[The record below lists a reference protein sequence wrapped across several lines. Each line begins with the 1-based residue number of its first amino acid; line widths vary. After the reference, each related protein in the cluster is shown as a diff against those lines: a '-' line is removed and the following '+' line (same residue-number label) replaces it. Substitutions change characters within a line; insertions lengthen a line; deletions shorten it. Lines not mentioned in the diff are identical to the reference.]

1 MIYEDIEQGSPEW
14 HSLRLGKVT
23 ASRVVNVLPGVKGK
37 YLAGRKNYMS
47 ELICEILTGKHAEHF
62 VSGPMQ
68 WGTDTEPL
76 GRTGFEIETGLL
88 VKEVAF
94 ATHPTIK
101 DFGASPDGLIGDNS
115 GIEIKC
121 PETAQH
127 IDVLLNHK
135 VKRDYVIQMN
145 VNMICTERNEWYYVD
160 FDPRLPDK
168 LSIVIIPFKK
178 DPVLCAEIEMEV
190 KKFLDEMNTKL
201 KLLRGLN

>member
-1 MIYEDIEQGSPEW
+1 MIYTDIKQGSEEW
-14 HSLRLGKVT
+14 HALRLGKVT
-23 ASRVVNVLPGVKGK
+23 ASRVVNILPGARGA

-47 ELICEILTGKHAEHF
+47 ELICEVLTGKAADHF
-62 VSGPMQ
+62 VSIPMQ

-76 GRTGFEIETGLL
+76 ARTDFEIEMGLM

-94 ATHPTIK
+94 ATHPTIE
-101 DFGASPDGLIGDNS
+101 DFGASPDGLVGENS

-135 VKRDYVIQMN
+135 VKRDYRIQMN
-145 VNMICTERNEWYYVD
+145 VNMMCTGRTEWYYVD
-160 FDPRLPDK
+160 YDPRLPAK

-190 KKFLDEMNTKL
+190 KKFQSE
-201 KLLRGLN
+201 